1 MKEERKTV
9 LVVSSPWIML
19 SLIFSD
25 YMNTRWPS
33 PSESE
38 SVSRS
43 VESDCLQTHGLYSSP
58 VSSVHGISQA
68 RILEWVAISF
78 SRGSSRPRNWTQV
91 SCTGKWI
98 LYHWATR
105 EVHLPLYTHKKTL
118 CPPWWLSWWR
128 LYPQR
133 GRPGFNPWVGKIPW
147 RREWQPTPVFWPGEF
162 HGQGSL
168 AAVHGVAEES
178 DTTEWLSLSLS
189 DICVRETRGKY

>member
-1 MKEERKTV
+1 MWLVSVCVHLNVHKCGLHPLFPLFFFCREKQKQEAERKTV

-68 RILEWVAISF
+68 RILEWLPFPSAGDLSYSRIASVCLVSPILARGFFTTAPPGDTLKYLISVF
-78 SRGSSRPRNWTQV
+78 KLWAPSPFHSTARLVRGLHSLQNL
-91 SCTGKWI
+91 GK
-98 LYHWATR
+98 
-105 EVHLPLYTHKKTL
+105 HLWHSQL
-118 CPPWWLSWWR
+118 
-128 LYPQR
+128 
-133 GRPGFNPWVGKIPW
+133 
-147 RREWQPTPVFWPGEF
+147 
-162 HGQGSL
+162 
-168 AAVHGVAEES
+168 
-178 DTTEWLSLSLS
+178 
-189 DICVRETRGKY
+189 